1 VQKKNTSY
9 FPQTTLTVTVAVTV
23 IVVLDGRL
31 AVTSLFL
38 VNSDRF
44 SSIDPLDLQFAL

>member
-1 VQKKNTSY
+1 VVNFLGVTMV
-9 FPQTTLTVTVAVTV
+9 VTVAVTV